1 MHTEGYEYHADRGE
15 QLNRGIEVRRLS
27 KAFSAN
33 AVRAVDEVS
42 FDAAPGEVVGLL
54 GANGAGK
61 TTIVKMVST
70 LLRPTSGTVCVGG
83 HDTVSDSRAVRAS
96 LGVLFGGDTGLYDRL
111 SARENIR
118 YFAALNGLDR
128 SKSELRVRELADLFG
143 LHSFIDRLVATY
155 SSGMK
160 QRTALARSVVHDP
173 PFLILDEPTT
183 ALDIGTTQVV
193 HAYVSRSRNE
203 GKTVILSSHD
213 TIELEQLC
221 DRVLTVD
228 DGKIVDE
235 AHRDRDFGGD
245 AGSLRARFPAIGSG
259 TQ

>member
-1 MHTEGYEYHADRGE
+1 MK
-15 QLNRGIEVRRLS
+15 RGIEVQGLS
-27 KAFSAN
+27 KEFSAN
-33 AVRAVDEVS
+33 AVRAVDDVS

-61 TTIVKMVST
+61 TTIVKMLST
-70 LLRPTSGTVCVGG
+70 LLRPTSGTACVGG
-83 HDTVSDSRAVRAS
+83 HDTVSASRAVRAS
-96 LGVLFGGDTGLYDRL
+96 MGVLFGSDTGLYDRL
-111 SARENIR
+111 SGSENIR

-128 SKSELRVRELADLFG
+128 RKYELRLEELADLFG
-143 LHSFIDRLVATY
+143 LHSFVDRLVTTY

-183 ALDIGTTQVV
+183 ALDIGTTLVV

-221 DRVLTVD
+221 DRVLTID
-228 DGKIVDE
+228 AGRIVDE
-235 AHRDRDFGGD
+235 ARRGRDFGGD
-245 AGSLRARFPAIGSG
+245 ASSLRSRFLAIGNVA
-259 TQ
+259 Q